1 MTRVLDI
8 LGVGPVIAVIAIERL
23 EYAVPL
29 ARALVAGGIRVIEV
43 TLRTPVALPALRAIA
58 GEVEGVIVGAGTITR
73 AEDFDACRHAGA
85 AFGVSPGLT
94 SELAAA
100 AKASGLPLLPGVM
113 TPSEVIAARAAGF
126 LQLKL
131 FPALQAGGPAMLKAL
146 AGPFPDVTFCPTGGI
161 TVATAAEY
169 LALRNVACVGGSW
182 LAPADAIA
190 DGNWSRVTAL
200 AREARALRRSGD

>member
-29 ARALVAGGIRVIEV
+29 ARALIAGGIRVIEV

-73 AEDFDACRHAGA
+73 AEDFDACRNAGA